1 MKHSAVMAPT
11 TRSGGRGDERRD
23 HELGIGANGASEP
36 GISKKGLDGRTKPQK
51 PLTRILAGAPVDPAA
66 HGTDV
71 SCGQGGF
78 PSGRVDLAGHA
89 GGQDESFRSGGA
101 GVQADPWAG
110 GGGQSHEWLQ
120 GCGGGQDGHEAAGGA
135 GGAAGAGVAMWRA
148 DPRVQSQ
155 GCAQQQIGAGQAL
168 GGGGARMV
176 GMGGNF
182 GDGGGQIQPPAG
194 LHGATGGFGWVEGGM
209 AVTSG
214 NMACA
219 AQPQAGYGCPQAGTM
234 KFFSA
239 R

>member
-89 GGQDESFRSGGA
+89 GGQDESFRAGGA

-120 GCGGGQDGHEAAGGA
+120 GCGGGQDGHEAAGGNKA
-135 GGAAGAGVAMWRA
+135 YPRIRSDVAATGTCAAA
-148 DPRVQSQ
+148 CPQ
-155 GCAQQQIGAGQAL
+155 GCKHAAAYQ
-168 GGGGARMV
+168 GG
-176 GMGGNF
+176 
-182 GDGGGQIQPPAG
+182 
-194 LHGATGGFGWVEGGM
+194 
-209 AVTSG
+209 
-214 NMACA
+214 CA
-219 AQPQAGYGCPQAGTM
+219 AHQGG
-234 KFFSA
+234 
-239 R
+239 

>member
-1 MKHSAVMAPT
+1 MKDSAVMAPT

-51 PLTRILAGAPVDPAA
+51 PLTRILAGVPVGPAA

-135 GGAAGAGVAMWRA
+135 RGEQDVCGAAR
-148 DPRVQSQ
+148 
-155 GCAQQQIGAGQAL
+155 
-168 GGGGARMV
+168 
-176 GMGGNF
+176 
-182 GDGGGQIQPPAG
+182 
-194 LHGATGGFGWVEGGM
+194 
-209 AVTSG
+209 
-214 NMACA
+214 
-219 AQPQAGYGCPQAGTM
+219 
-234 KFFSA
+234 
-239 R
+239 